1 VIQTEIKEQIKEAML
16 AKDKVR
22 LDVLRGMSAAF
33 TNELVAKGK
42 TPQDTLSDEEALAV
56 ISRMAKQR
64 KDSIAQYKSG
74 GREDLVK
81 EEESQFTVLEK
92 YLPKMMDESE
102 VEKIAQSKKTELGIN
117 DATKKGILMSEL
129 MKELK
134 GKADGSVVKQVVDK
148 LF

>member
-1 VIQTEIKEQIKEAML
+1 MIQTEIKEQIKEAML